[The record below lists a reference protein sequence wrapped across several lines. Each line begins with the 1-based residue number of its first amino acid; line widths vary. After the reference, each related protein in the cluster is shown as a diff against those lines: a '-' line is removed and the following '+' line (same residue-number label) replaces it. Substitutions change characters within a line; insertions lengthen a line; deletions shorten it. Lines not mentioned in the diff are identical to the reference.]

1 MRFPEFSGE
10 WENTL
15 LNCYLEENKERNKK
29 GLFTK
34 NDVLSVSGDYGVV
47 NQIELLGRS
56 FAGKSVLDYHIV
68 RSGNIV
74 YTKSPLK
81 EYPYGIVKV
90 NDGIDGIV
98 STLYAVYTVKENAD
112 GKFIENYFGLPSRT
126 NRYFK
131 PIVRIGAKH
140 DMKIG
145 NDEVLA
151 NHVIFPRLDEQ
162 KRISD
167 FISLLDQ
174 RIATQRKIIED
185 IKKLKDAI
193 CNHNFTSGSSL
204 MLGDVGCF
212 VRGLT
217 YSASDVIDD
226 TTGTAVLRSNNISNG
241 ASVNFDELVWVN
253 KTPNHEQRLRD
264 GDIVICMANGSSPL
278 VGKASYYID
287 GGIVSSTVGAFCGI
301 YRSDN
306 PLIKWLFQSRHYK
319 QHIQRCIQGGNGAIA
334 NIYPEDI
341 LAISFNIPA
350 DHERLL
356 NTLNSLEEKN
366 LVEQKLLNRY
376 LGVKYYLLSQI
387 FI

>member
-56 FAGKSVLDYHIV
+56 FAGKSVLDYHVV

-98 STLYAVYTVKENAD
+98 STLYAVYMVKENAD

-174 RIATQRKIIED
+174 RIATQRKIIE
-185 IKKLKDAI
+185 KYE
-193 CNHNFTSGSSL
+193 SL
-204 MLGDVGCF
+204 I
-212 VRGLT
+212 RGL
-217 YSASDVIDD
+217 
-226 TTGTAVLRSNNISNG
+226 SNKLLYEFEG
-241 ASVNFDELVWVN
+241 ASVCL
-253 KTPNHEQRLRD
+253 
-264 GDIVICMANGSSPL
+264 GDILIERSERTQINNQHEVLSSTVKGIFSQREYFSKDIASENN
-278 VGKASYYID
+278 VGYKIIRLHDVVLSPQNLWMGNINYNDKFDI
-287 GGIVSSTVGAFCGI
+287 GIVSPSYKIFSIAEGYDKRCVSALLKTHRALYNYMQVSEQGASVVRRNLNMEAFEQLTFKIPPYTTQCEIGRILDSMQKRLGI
-301 YRSDN
+301 
-306 PLIKWLFQSRHYK
+306 
-319 QHIQRCIQGGNGAIA
+319 
-334 NIYPEDI
+334 
-341 LAISFNIPA
+341 AISTQSCL
-350 DHERLL
+350 EQQKQWLL
-356 NTLNSLEEKN
+356 RSL
-366 LVEQKLLNRY
+366 
-376 LGVKYYLLSQI
+376 

>member
-10 WENTL
+10 WEKCTIGDFGNIITGNTPPTADEENYANGTHLWASPADLGATKYIESTQTL
-15 LNCYLEENKERNKK
+15 LSDK
-29 GLFTK
+29 GFDKTRAFPAHSILVTCIGSTIGK
-34 NDVLSVSGDYGVV
+34 IGMSKSAMAS
-47 NQIELLGRS
+47 NQQINT
-56 FAGKSVLDYHIV
+56 IV
-68 RSGNIV
+68 PIRHDANFV
-74 YTKSPLK
+74 Y
-81 EYPYGIVKV
+81 
-90 NDGIDGIV
+90 
-98 STLYAVYTVKENAD
+98 YAVQSRFPRYLSSIAVQAVPILSKSAFEKLDNFTTSKEEQ
-112 GKFIENYFGLPSRT
+112 I
-126 NRYFK
+126 
-131 PIVRIGAKH
+131 
-140 DMKIG
+140 KIG
-145 NDEVLA
+145 NFLALIDE
-151 NHVIFPRLDEQ
+151 
-162 KRISD
+162 RID
-167 FISLLDQ
+167 
-174 RIATQRKIIED
+174 TQRKIIED

>member
-1 MRFPEFSGE
+1 MRFPEFGGE
-10 WENTL
+10 WETYRLGELVEIKSGVSPTGIIDENGIFPFYKVEQL
-15 LNCYLEENKERNKK
+15 NNCY
-29 GLFTK
+29 
-34 NDVLSVSGDYGVV
+34 
-47 NQIELLGRS
+47 IELDETPYRTMQSAVPAHSIIFPKRGAAIMTNKIRVAS
-56 FAGKSVLDYHIV
+56 KPCQLDTNLMALLLKNNENVDYKFLFYFIARYNLSKIADTSTIPQINNIHI
-68 RSGNIV
+68 
-74 YTKSPLK
+74 SPIK
-81 EYPYGIVKV
+81 I
-90 NDGIDGIV
+90 
-98 STLYAVYTVKENAD
+98 T
-112 GKFIENYFGLPSRT
+112 LPSIQEQR
-126 NRYFK
+126 
-131 PIVRIGAKH
+131 
-140 DMKIG
+140 KISK
-145 NDEVLA
+145 LLT
-151 NHVIFPRLDEQ
+151 ILDTKIE
-162 KRISD
+162 
-167 FISLLDQ
+167 
-174 RIATQRKIIED
+174 TQRKIIED
-185 IKKLKDAI
+185 LKKLKDAI

-204 MLGDVGCF
+204 MLGDVGYF

-241 ASVNFDELVWVN
+241 APVNFDELVWVN

-287 GGIVSSTVGAFCGI
+287 GGIASSTVGAFCGI

-319 QHIQRCIQGGNGAIA
+319 QHIQQCVQGGNGAIA